1 MKILSV
7 YDEEF
12 AAYGKVLEGY
22 DVQPILD
29 ALNNSTPLPDAVE
42 YKPEEP
48 AIQGLDIAA
57 EISPT
62 LYGGLPVQFGYCN
75 GHNTKLNCLE
85 YHRDSEFNLGTEDF
99 VLILALEGQIK
110 EGKLDTSLC

>member
-29 ALNNSTPLPDAVE
+29 ALSASTPLPDAVE
-42 YKPEEP
+42 YKPEEE
-48 AIQGLDIAA
+48 AIQNLAAAVEIA
-57 EISPT
+57 PT
-62 LYGGLPVQFGYCN
+62 LYGGLPVQFG
-75 GHNTKLNCLE
+75 
-85 YHRDSEFNLGTEDF
+85 
-99 VLILALEGQIK
+99 
-110 EGKLDTSLC
+110 